1 MTRSQQDLARI
12 SDAAAMWVLRLK
24 HDDSQK
30 TRAEFDKW
38 LRQGGPAY
46 LDEFWLAQMMWEG
59 LDGLDASFR
68 RGLAAS
74 NDTVVEFPRAL
85 AAAADEEAPASNASI
100 ASVAASDEARLG
112 ASAKRRWL
120 FALAATILVVIGAVA
135 VGVGNLPFGAK
146 TYATAIGGQEAV
158 KMKDGSIIHLNTHSR
173 VEVRFTDALREV
185 RLIEGEALFTVAHD
199 ASRPFIVVTDN
210 ARVRAVGTQF
220 NVYRRGSDA
229 TRVSV
234 LEGVVQVTPSTALTP
249 ESSSP
254 ARLAAGDEAQIEGQ
268 HVTKAQTPD
277 VQRAVAWRARRL
289 VFAGDRLDYIASE
302 FNRYNRIQIRV
313 EGAVRER
320 RMGGTFDADDPMPM
334 VRYLSR
340 DPDIEVMQKEG
351 EIVIRPSAP

>member
-1 MTRSQQDLARI
+1 MIRRKPAPSSTSG
-12 SDAAAMWVLRLK
+12 
-24 HDDSQK
+24 
-30 TRAEFDKW
+30 

-59 LDGLDASFR
+59 LDGLDASFN

-85 AAAADEEAPASNASI
+85 AAAADEEASSAFAAPA
-100 ASVAASDEARLG
+100 AAR
-112 ASAKRRWL
+112 RRWL
-120 FALAATILVVIGAVA
+120 LPSPRPSWSSSVRSPLAS
-135 VGVGNLPFGAK
+135 GNLPFGAQ

-210 ARVRAVGTQF
+210 AQVRAVGTQF

-234 LEGVVQVTPSTALTP
+234 LEGVVQVTTSTAPTP

-302 FNRYNRIQIRV
+302 FNRYNQIQIRV

-340 DPDIEVMQKEG
+340 DPDIEVIRNG
-351 EIVIRPSAP
+351 AEIVIRPSPEGESSAH